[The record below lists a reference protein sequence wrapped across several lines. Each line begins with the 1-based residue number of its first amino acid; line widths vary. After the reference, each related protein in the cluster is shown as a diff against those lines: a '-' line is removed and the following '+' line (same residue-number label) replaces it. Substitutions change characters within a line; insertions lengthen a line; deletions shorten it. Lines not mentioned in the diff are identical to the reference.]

1 MTDFNDIKAKI
12 AKLANMTTENG
23 ASENEA
29 MFAAKRIAE
38 LLDAHGMT
46 ISEMKDFQ
54 NENSVNKMETGSFGS
69 KKKLHEVQYCVTAI
83 AEFFDCKVWA
93 NRGTD
98 SHKIKFFGFPQ
109 DVVAALA
116 LTEAL
121 VHAMESDYK
130 LWFSNQNSEVH
141 GKTLR
146 KNFML
151 GFCSRINARL
161 KEMKL
166 ARNVATTGT
175 ALIVVKGQVVTEE
188 YAKLNMTVKKAYRST
203 YTSNNA
209 AYEAGQSAGN
219 TANLG
224 NTKRIAA

>member
-1 MTDFNDIKAKI
+1 MTNFNEIKAKI
-12 AKLANMTTENG
+12 AKLANMTIENG
-23 ASENEA
+23 ASESEA
-29 MFAAKRIAE
+29 LFAAKKIAE
-38 LLDAHGMT
+38 LLDAHGMS
-46 ISEMKDFQ
+46 IEEMKDFQ
-54 NENSVNKMETGSFGS
+54 NENSTNKMETGEFGN

-83 AEFFDCKVWA
+83 ADFFDCKIWA
-93 NRGTD
+93 TRGND
-98 SHKIKFFGFPQ
+98 AHKIKFFGFPQ
-109 DVVAALA
+109 DVAAAMA

-121 VHAMESDYK
+121 VYAMESDYK
-130 LWFSNQNSEVH
+130 KWFNSQNSDVH

-166 ARNVATTGT
+166 ARNSANTGT

-188 YAKLNMTVKKAYRST
+188 YAKLNMKISKSYRTVYS
-203 YTSNNA
+203 SNNA
-209 AYEAGQSAGN
+209 AYEAGQTAGN